1 MAQSQFALSWESYKT
16 NICSGFSSFQQNG
29 ELVDMTLAADGHLVK
44 VHQVLIALAS
54 PYLKEIITAV
64 PTQHPVVFLN
74 NVSHTTLSL
83 ILEYIYTGEVRV
95 RAENLSSFVESA
107 KALHIRG
114 LESITDSGNTSTR
127 MDTNMNE
134 TSLDNTR
141 IRKKSDQVILSP
153 NAKKI
158 YVDVNPDSLAMV
170 SVQKP
175 LVGSHDD
182 DMHDYSDTIG
192 DTHDDLDYDVDD
204 DNHSKIQTPA
214 KTNNNKS
221 IASSKV
227 SAENLGTN
235 LQFTVSIRGALQV
248 ILNRYIYNLHSSR
261 SGGIRRWRCTD
272 YRDKKCSAFVTTK
285 GNVVLNR
292 ANPHNHSFHD
302 KKIISKVEKNA
313 VYSALD
319 EVEDLAIVKDRN
331 KNIKDGSE
339 FVSH

>member
-16 NICSGFSSFQQNG
+16 NICSGFSSFQQSG

-95 RAENLSSFVESA
+95 PAENLPSFMESA

-114 LESITDSGNTSTR
+114 LESIADNGNTTK
-127 MDTNMNE
+127 MDTYMNE

-141 IRKKSDQVILSP
+141 IRKKSDQIFISP

-158 YVDVNPDSLAMV
+158 YADVNPDSSAMV
-170 SVQKP
+170 SDQKP

-182 DMHDYSDTIG
+182 NMHDYSDAMD
-192 DTHDDLDYDVDD
+192 DTHDDFDCDIDD
-204 DNHSKIQTPA
+204 DSKTQTPA
-214 KTNNNKS
+214 KTGYNKS
-221 IASSKV
+221 ITSSKV
-227 SAENLGTN
+227 AENSKLGSN

-248 ILNRYIYNLHSSR
+248 ILNRYIYNLHSSQ
-261 SGGIRRWRCTD
+261 SSGIRRWRCTD

-302 KKIISKVEKNA
+302 KKILAKVEKNA

-319 EVEDLAIVKDRN
+319 EVQDLARVKDKN
-331 KNIKDGSE
+331 KSITEGSE